1 MKLQKLLSIVVL
13 TVSLTVAGLVS
24 TSQAQVNEDGGV
36 SLRSIGV
43 SVGSYS
49 PSFDYFDRTF
59 WDFSSGAT
67 FGAEAELYLINNI
80 GVRGGVGYFNTSS
93 DVTRGALQEETFEYS
108 MIPIQLGV
116 VGYFDLGGVATL
128 SVSPG
133 VDFNMINATYSSG
146 AGDQDSSGMATTF
159 NVGAGLEKAFGNIG
173 VELYGKYVIG
183 SFDQD
188 LQFSSDSEVTTEEI
202 ALDGLSFGVA
212 LKYLF

>member
-1 MKLQKLLSIVVL
+1 MKLLKTFTIILL
-13 TVSLTVAGLVS
+13 TVPLMTAGFYS
-24 TSQAQVNEDGGV
+24 TSHAQGNEDGGIA
-36 SLRSIGV
+36 LRSIGLQ
-43 SVGSYS
+43 VGNYS

-59 WDFSSGAT
+59 WDFSGGAT
-67 FGAEAELYLINNI
+67 LGAEAELYLLKNI
-80 GVRGGVGYFNTSS
+80 GLRAGVGYFNTSS
-93 DVTRGALQEETFEYS
+93 DVTRGALQEETFEYQ
-108 MIPIQLGV
+108 MIPVRLGV

-146 AGDQDSSGMATTF
+146 SGDQESSGMATTY

-173 VELYGKYVIG
+173 VELYGTYIIG

-188 LQFSSDSEVTTEEI
+188 LQFSSNAQVTTEEI
-202 ALDGLSFGVA
+202 DLNGLNFGVK